1 MNVQLLS
8 IGHDGPVTA
17 RELGTG
23 GAGIV
28 WTVQPENFPQLVEM
42 INRHGGPNAW
52 RISPTRQEV
61 GA

>member
-1 MNVQLLS
+1 MSAHLIRITNP
-8 IGHDGPVTA
+8 GPVLV

-23 GAGIV
+23 WEGIA

-52 RISPTRQEV
+52 RISPAQQEV
-61 GA
+61 SA